1 MYKYQIGDNLHQSVL
16 LDEKNLPI
24 KILVSI
30 SKILN
35 VYKKSSQEVTTYVN
49 FYRKRMGDQA
59 NFRTTYNGIIT
70 TAFKFLDGIMASIE
84 LVDNSSNLYEYQYI
98 IPPQCF
104 FLS

>member
-35 VYKKSSQEVTTYVN
+35 VYKKSS
-49 FYRKRMGDQA
+49 
-59 NFRTTYNGIIT
+59 
-70 TAFKFLDGIMASIE
+70 
-84 LVDNSSNLYEYQYI
+84 
-98 IPPQCF
+98 
-104 FLS
+104 